1 MIDRTPLS
9 YVAAFITVLY
19 SLFKNKSFN
28 FVVYIYK

>member
-9 YVAAFITVLY
+9 RVAAFITVLY
-19 SLFKNKSFN
+19 LKEMSFN

>member
-9 YVAAFITVLY
+9 YMLHYCAIYL
-19 SLFKNKSFN
+19 KEMSFN